1 MNTVRQDKPASA
13 FAPRLSLVQ
22 DSGAP
27 DAGLKTHKTGSNPV
41 LRLSGDWSVA
51 TLHSVE
57 RELLTFARTT
67 AFQGKTLTID
77 TDNASRLDTGAIFAL
92 WQAAGIMESR
102 GMHVVIHAS
111 DSARQTLIE
120 EIRGKGITPVQNDS
134 HDPIV
139 QTLNTIGF
147 RIVEQLKI
155 MLQVLSFSGQVFLLL
170 GKSIVNPT
178 RIRFT
183 ALASQM
189 QSTGILALP
198 IVTLLT
204 FLIGLVTM
212 YMGTQ
217 QLARLGGQEFAIN
230 LLEISVMREMAPLLT
245 AIVIAG
251 RSGSSFTA
259 QIGSMI
265 ANEELAA
272 MRTMGLPPMEFL
284 VLPRVLALIFMMPLL
299 TVLADFAAMFGGWV
313 AANMVIDM
321 DFHAFMVRFR
331 EAASLKNFMVGVVK
345 APFFALAISFI
356 GCLQGYRV
364 KKSAES
370 VGKCTTEAVV
380 ESLFLVILIDA
391 LFALF
396 FAKINI

>member
-1 MNTVRQDKPASA
+1 MPQIFLERKDRGI
-13 FAPRLSLVQ
+13 AP
-22 DSGAP
+22 GALQK
-27 DAGLKTHKTGSNPV
+27 DNGAV
-41 LRLSGDWSVA
+41 LRISGDWSVA

-57 RELLTFARTT
+57 RELLSLARKAAATN
-67 AFQGKTLTID
+67 AILTID
-77 TDNASRLDTGAIFAL
+77 TDNAERLDTGAIFAL
-92 WQAAGIMESR
+92 WQAVGIMEKH
-102 GMHVVIHAS
+102 GAHVSFHAA
-111 DSARQTLIE
+111 DPARRALIE
-120 EIRGKGITPVQNDS
+120 EIRGKGMTPVPS
-134 HDPIV
+134 LSYGPILY
-139 QTLNTIGF
+139 TLNTIGF
-147 RIVEQLKI
+147 RIFEHVKI
-155 MLQVLSFSGQVFLLL
+155 MLQALNFSGQVFLLL
-170 GKSIVNPT
+170 GKSILNPT

-198 IVTLLT
+198 IVMLLT

-230 LLEISVMREMAPLLT
+230 LLEVSVMREMAPLLT

-284 VLPRVLALIFMMPLL
+284 VLPRVLALILMMPLL
-299 TVLADFAAMFGGWV
+299 TVLSDFAAMFGGWV
-313 AANMVIDM
+313 AAKMVIDM
-321 DFHAFMVRFR
+321 DFRAFMTRFHDV
-331 EAASLKNFMVGVVK
+331 ANFNNFIVGVIK

>member
-134 HDPIV
+134 YDPIV

-198 IVTLLT
+198 IVALLT

-321 DFHAFMVRFR
+321 DFHTFMVRFR

>member
-1 MNTVRQDKPASA
+1 MPRISLERSDDGQHAGPDGRENGESA
-13 FAPRLSLVQ
+13 
-22 DSGAP
+22 
-27 DAGLKTHKTGSNPV
+27 V
-41 LRLSGDWSVA
+41 LRLSGDWSVG
-51 TLHSVE
+51 TLHVIE
-57 RELLTFARTT
+57 RELLSVARKT
-67 AFQGKTLTID
+67 AFRDKTLIID
-77 TDNASRLDTGAIFAL
+77 TDGATRLDTGAIFAL
-92 WQAAGIMESR
+92 WQAVGIMEKR
-102 GMHVVIHAS
+102 GMRVSVHAS
-111 DSARQTLIE
+111 DQARQTLIG
-120 EIRGKGITPVQNDS
+120 EIRGKGMTPTQSVS
-134 HDPIV
+134 HGPII
-139 QTLNTIGF
+139 QTLNIIGF
-147 RIVEQLKI
+147 RIVEQIRI
-155 MLQVLSFSGQVFLLL
+155 MLQMLNFSGQVFLLL
-170 GKSIVNPT
+170 GKSVLNPR

-198 IVTLLT
+198 IVALLT

-230 LLEISVMREMAPLLT
+230 LLEVSVMREMAPLLT

-284 VLPRVLALIFMMPLL
+284 VLPRVLALLLMMPLL

-321 DFHAFMVRFR
+321 DFHTFMVRFHDV
-331 EAASLKNFMVGVVK
+331 ASFNNFMVGVIK

-396 FAKINI
+396 FTKISI

>member
-1 MNTVRQDKPASA
+1 
-13 FAPRLSLVQ
+13 
-22 DSGAP
+22 
-27 DAGLKTHKTGSNPV
+27 
-41 LRLSGDWSVA
+41 
-51 TLHSVE
+51 
-57 RELLTFARTT
+57 
-67 AFQGKTLTID
+67 
-77 TDNASRLDTGAIFAL
+77 
-92 WQAAGIMESR
+92 
-102 GMHVVIHAS
+102 
-111 DSARQTLIE
+111 
-120 EIRGKGITPVQNDS
+120 
-134 HDPIV
+134 
-139 QTLNTIGF
+139 
-147 RIVEQLKI
+147 
-155 MLQVLSFSGQVFLLL
+155 MLQMLNFSGQVFLLL
-170 GKSIVNPT
+170 GKSVLNPR

-198 IVTLLT
+198 IVALLT

-230 LLEISVMREMAPLLT
+230 LLEVSVMREMAPLLT

-251 RSGSSFTA
+251 RSGSSFPA
-259 QIGSMI
+259 QLGSMI

-284 VLPRVLALIFMMPLL
+284 VLPRVLALLLMMPLL

-321 DFHAFMVRFR
+321 DFHTFMVRFHDV
-331 EAASLKNFMVGVVK
+331 ASFNNFMVGVIK

-396 FAKINI
+396 FTKISI